1 MLPDDKDIKFG
12 KGKDLLAISYLT
24 VDDIIKLAN
33 MTADKLDIPLS
44 EIMFP
49 VVHKIALSDNASE
62 QNDEGT
68 SL

>member
-44 EIMFP
+44 KIMFP
-49 VVHKIALSDNASE
+49 VVHKIDLSDNASE
-62 QNDEGT
+62 END
-68 SL
+68 